1 MTNFRELWT
10 RVLGTPPPP
19 EQFAIWGELFPVEII
34 RKGILKTAVKN
45 QQLNGTMTPDH
56 RERFA
61 SKVMA
66 RLLNDPQKA
75 AGQNQSTAQPNSDGK
90 DGQRGQ

>member
-1 MTNFRELWT
+1 MNFTELWR

-19 EQFAIWGELFPVEII
+19 EQFAICCELFPEESI

-45 QQLNGTMTPDH
+45 QQLNGTMTQDH

-61 SKVMA
+61 SKVMQ

-75 AGQNQSTAQPNSDGK
+75 E
-90 DGQRGQ
+90 GQRVRNDV

>member
-1 MTNFRELWT
+1 MTNFTELWT

-19 EQFAIWGELFPVEII
+19 EQFAIWGELFPEAII
-34 RKGILKTAVKN
+34 RKAILKTAVKN
-45 QQLNGTMTPDH
+45 QQLNGTMTQDY

-61 SKVMA
+61 SKVMM

-75 AGQNQSTAQPNSDGK
+75 T
-90 DGQRGQ
+90 GQRGAR